1 MNNFFEAP
9 QYHFA
14 RMIFERSLGVL
25 YFVAFLSAFN
35 QFKALLGEKGLLP
48 VPDYLKYVTFKMSPG
63 LFHWKYSDKLLRL
76 VCLVGMILS
85 LLIAAGF
92 IGKAPVLI
100 HMFTWLTIYFL
111 YLSIVNVGQD
121 FYSFG
126 WETMILEAG
135 FFAAFMGP
143 EHVTPSWIPILILRW
158 MLFRTEMGAGL
169 IKLRGDPCW
178 RDLTC
183 LYYHH
188 ETQPLPNPLSRYFHF
203 CPKWFHRMGVVFSH
217 FCQLVAPIGL
227 FLPQPIAFVAAG
239 FLILHQ
245 LILVISGNYSWLNW
259 LTIVLGFLAIPQW
272 ESYEFTVSSGPL
284 WFEYIQ
290 YAVLVQALYLSY
302 KPLLNLFSSSQYMN
316 YCWNRWHL
324 VGAYGAFGSVTK
336 ERYEVVI
343 EGTLSDNPLDE
354 SAWKEYSL
362 KGKPVELN
370 RRPPVVAPY
379 HLRLDWMIWFLP
391 FTVMVSGKS
400 IYVRGHRLWFIKLM
414 MQLLENNR
422 ELLKLMRNNPFPHE
436 PPKYVRARFYLYQF
450 TTPEEYRQTGN
461 IWKREYYGEF
471 CPTLSSESLSQ

>member
-1 MNNFFEAP
+1 MAP

-48 VPDYLKYVTFKMSPG
+48 VPEYLKYVTFKIAPG
-63 LFHWKYSDKLLRL
+63 LFHWKYSDKFLRL
-76 VCLVGMILS
+76 VCFAGMILS

-92 IGKAPVLI
+92 IGKAPVLV
-100 HMFTWLTIYFL
+100 HMFTWLTVYFL

-135 FFAAFMGP
+135 YFAAFMGP

-203 CPKWFHRMGVVFSH
+203 SPKWFHRMGVVFSH

-227 FLPQPIAFVAAG
+227 FFPQPIAFVAAG

-272 ESYEFTVSSGPL
+272 ESYEFTVSARPV

-290 YAVLVQALYLSY
+290 YLVLIQALSLSY
-302 KPLLNLFSSSQYMN
+302 KPLLNLFSSNQFMN

-354 SAWKEYSL
+354 SEWKEYVM

-370 RRPPVVAPY
+370 RTPPIVAPY

-422 ELLKLMRNNPFPHE
+422 ELLKLLRKNPFPHE
-436 PPKYVRARFYLYQF
+436 PPKYVRAKFYLYQF
-450 TTPEEYRQTGN
+450 TTPDEYKMTGN

-471 CPTLSSESLSQ
+471 CPILSSESLSQ